1 VIQKSRLRAMT
12 VPEIEVEITRLKGL
26 VKKAMGNHYPR
37 IWGGEIGQLE
47 AELLRKQTRKVVYVY
62 WDDVSGSGYVW
73 KLGYRRVYPDGKHGD
88 GASMHS
94 GVLAEF
100 FKKHKITHV
109 HSEFGDKTTSPECIK
124 DGIHT
129 VKTYLKWWRLSEQDD

>member
-1 VIQKSRLRAMT
+1 MT
-12 VPEIEVEITRLKGL
+12 APEIEVEIVRLKGL
-26 VKKAMGNHYPR
+26 VKKAMGSHYPR

-47 AELLRKQTRKVVYVY
+47 AELLRKTTRKVVYVY
-62 WDDVSGSGYVW
+62 WDEASGSGYVW

-94 GVLAEF
+94 GMLAEF